1 MPNKFSLRNS
11 PVPFKDMDDR
21 QRAEWL
27 RNQAN
32 QMIVNGQT
40 GYDTGTGFFL
50 GDDTDGVTKFSIGNS
65 AGSKLTWNGTALTVK
80 GAVTA
85 TSGTF
90 TGGVTIGTS
99 GSLSSGQSAYD
110 TGTGYWLEYNG
121 GTPRFSLGN
130 SSGNKLTWNG
140 TTLTINGSISGSFL
154 TTNVAVTSVTCTY
167 SGFSSA
173 PTATTKAFTVTGV
186 IGSLGTGATTSGLTG
201 TSNSA
206 SFSFTTSPSIGN
218 GLATGYSMPF
228 IAVDNGSEVLAMA
241 IIDSGGGVTMCKF
254 DVATGTFSST
264 GWTAGSTTKG
274 FRSYSTIPF
283 YYPAYVWA

>member
-140 TTLTINGSISGSFL
+140 SALSIAGSISLTNSVNTFTPTWDGFSADPGGTLSYLNLGALVVLYCTSEIVGSSNAANMAI
-154 TTNVAVTSVTCTY
+154 TNVPA
-167 SGFSSA
+167 
-173 PTATTKAFTVTGV
+173 
-186 IGSLGTGATTSGLTG
+186 GALP
-201 TSNSA
+201 A
-206 SFSFTTSPSIGN
+206 SYAN
-218 GLATGYSMPF
+218 GAC
-228 IAVDNGSEVLAMA
+228 IVVDNGIARNGAWERTGASR
-241 IIDSGGGVTMCKF
+241 INFGIDLISG
-254 DVATGTFSST
+254 
-264 GWTAGSTTKG
+264 
-274 FRSYSTIPF
+274 SYSTPNTAFFTSGGAVKGIPAGF
-283 YYPAYVWA
+283 CIIYPT